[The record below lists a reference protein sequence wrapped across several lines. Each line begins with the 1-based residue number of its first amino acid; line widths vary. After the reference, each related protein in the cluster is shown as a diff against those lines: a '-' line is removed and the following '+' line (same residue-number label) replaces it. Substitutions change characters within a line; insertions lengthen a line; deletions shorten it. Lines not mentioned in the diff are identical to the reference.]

1 MNYDDSSLDEI
12 EKIIPSPKINKNT
25 KDLFSEE
32 EDSKFDLDLKNNNL
46 DNFGDISQINNDQ
59 ENSLMI
65 YNNNKNSKL
74 SSTNENTENSKK
86 NKQNKISE
94 EIIKNSNDFNCFH
107 LNHIQSNRIKNTNEY
122 NNEKKYKILFDKN
135 KKLNLNSLR
144 EEYNKIKK
152 ENNTE
157 YKPNYNKKYIS
168 IFNDNNKK
176 NNSNLSNLY
185 LNISNNKRRQ
195 NRNMVLN
202 TNNEY
207 EENISKFNFKSNNN
221 SKQKETNKKI
231 RNFKIQFFEENT
243 KKNNIFSSIKNT
255 EKPATNENIIKNY
268 FWNNKYNNN
277 GKNITNISINT
288 KKHKEKKIYIFEEYK
303 ANSLSNNNKIKESKS
318 TIIEYNNI
326 NNMKK
331 PKTNLYYKYN
341 KLCKDLLYVE
351 KSKSKINPIISF
363 NKTAENDLVEK
374 LDDDLNKMFNMVEK
388 KIRQNKIDIKI
399 NEENQR
405 YYLKNKN
412 RINKIIP
419 KLLSISQ
426 NESIGNY
433 LIKHKNINNRN
444 NLMNNNFKF
453 MKRNNLNTQLNQV
466 EIRPYRINYNQRF
479 NNYIISDF
487 SMN

>member
-1 MNYDDSSLDEI
+1 MNDIDSSLDEI

-65 YNNNKNSKL
+65 YTNKNSKL

-94 EIIKNSNDFNCFH
+94 EIIKNSNDFDCFH
-107 LNHIQSNRIKNTNEY
+107 FNNVQSQSNRIKNNKDY
-122 NNEKKYKILFDKN
+122 NNEKKYRILFDKN
-135 KKLNLNSLR
+135 KKLNINSLR

-157 YKPNYNKKYIS
+157 YKPNNYNKKYIC
-168 IFNDNNKK
+168 IFNDSNKK
-176 NNSNLSNLY
+176 YNSNLSNLY

-195 NRNMVLN
+195 NRNIVLN

-207 EENISKFNFKSNNN
+207 EENISKFNLKTNHN
-221 SKQKETNKKI
+221 SKQKESNDKI
-231 RNFKIQFFEENT
+231 RNFKIQFFEENN
-243 KKNNIFSSIKNT
+243 KNNDIFSSIKNT
-255 EKPATNENIIKNY
+255 EKPANEKIPKNI
-268 FWNNKYNNN
+268 FWNNKYINNK
-277 GKNITNISINT
+277 KNINNISINT
-288 KKHKEKKIYIFEEYK
+288 KKNKEKKIYIFEEYK
-303 ANSLSNNNKIKESKS
+303 VNSLSNNNIIKNSKS
-318 TIIEYNNI
+318 TIIENNSI
-326 NNMKK
+326 NNKK
-331 PKTNLYYKYN
+331 IPRLNLFNKYN
-341 KLCKDLLYVE
+341 KLCHDLLSLE
-351 KSKSKINPIISF
+351 KSKNKINPIISF
-363 NKTAENDLVEK
+363 NKISENDSVEK

-426 NESIGNY
+426 NEFIGNY
-433 LIKHKNINNRN
+433 LKHKNINNRN
-444 NLMNNNFKF
+444 NLLNNNFKF
-453 MKRNNLNTQLNQV
+453 IRNSNINTQLNQA
-466 EIRPYRINYNQRF
+466 ERRPNRISYKQRL

>member
-1 MNYDDSSLDEI
+1 MNDDDSSLDEI

-32 EDSKFDLDLKNNNL
+32 DDSKFDLDLKNNNL

-59 ENSLMI
+59 ENSLI
-65 YNNNKNSKL
+65 INNKNSKL

-86 NKQNKISE
+86 NKISE
-94 EIIKNSNDFNCFH
+94 EIIKNSNDFNCFYF
-107 LNHIQSNRIKNTNEY
+107 NNIQSNRIKTNKDY
-122 NNEKKYKILFDKN
+122 NNEKKYRILFDKN

-157 YKPNYNKKYIS
+157 YKPYNYNKKYIC

-176 NNSNLSNLY
+176 FNSNLSNLY

-195 NRNMVLN
+195 NRNIVLN
-202 TNNEY
+202 TNNEH
-207 EENISKFNFKSNNN
+207 EENISKFNFKTNHN
-221 SKQKETNKKI
+221 SKQKDPNEKI
-231 RNFKIQFFEENT
+231 RNFKIQFFEENN
-243 KKNNIFSSIKNT
+243 KNNTNIFSAIKNT
-255 EKPATNENIIKNY
+255 EKPANEKKAKNN
-268 FWNNKYNNN
+268 FWNNKYISNK
-277 GKNITNISINT
+277 KNINNISINT
-288 KKHKEKKIYIFEEYK
+288 RKPKEKKIYIFEEYK
-303 ANSLSNNNKIKESKS
+303 ANSLSNNNIIKNSKS
-318 TIIEYNNI
+318 TIIEYNSINSI
-326 NNMKK
+326 NNNKNQNS
-331 PKTNLYYKYN
+331 NLFNKYN
-341 KLCKDLLYVE
+341 KLCNDLLSFE
-351 KSKSKINPIISF
+351 KSKIKINPIISF
-363 NKTAENDLVEK
+363 NKISEDTVEK

-426 NESIGNY
+426 NENLGNY
-433 LIKHKNINNRN
+433 LIKHKNININNRN
-444 NLMNNNFKF
+444 NLLNNNFKF
-453 MKRNNLNTQLNQV
+453 IRSSNLNTQLNQA
-466 EIRPYRINYNQRF
+466 EIRPSRINYKQRL
-479 NNYIISDF
+479 NNYLISDF